1 MVVTTALRVS
11 RLFLQLQFPPVYVN
25 KTKELVP
32 GKGCLM
38 IISTD
43 ITVNRMGREFKKI

>member
-1 MVVTTALRVS
+1 MVVTTALRFS
-11 RLFLQLQFPPVYVN
+11 CLFLQLQFPPAYVN

-38 IISTD
+38 IISSD
-43 ITVNRMGREFKKI
+43 ITVNRMGREFEKM